1 MPIMTSASIKRSP
14 IITCLINYGG
24 IITYLGPCGCLLTVN
39 FNHFKSSRVRHNKV
53 SWWHLVALFRVFSVF
68 LGTGNYRLATGAQHL
83 PGSAAT
89 LRLSFVYARR
99 FIVEIELVR

>member
-1 MPIMTSASIKRSP
+1 M
-14 IITCLINYGG
+14 ITCLINYGG
-24 IITYLGPCGCLLTVN
+24 IITYLDPCGCLITVN

-83 PGSAAT
+83 PGSAFVSIREIRGLSLLSV
-89 LRLSFVYARR
+89 LRRSR
-99 FIVEIELVR
+99 